1 MTYKIKKCFSSDVE
15 KPTTEEEIIDGLNR
29 MIISS
34 EIKEIIEE
42 KYGIRNIDKI
52 KFVKIADDGS
62 YTFKSTDEIENEILS
77 IIVLQSKEE
86 EGRWKLLR
94 YIKKT

>member
-62 YTFKSTDEIENEILS
+62 YTFKSADEIENEILS

-86 EGRWKLLR
+86 EGR
-94 YIKKT
+94 